1 MTPLSWAGLGFSL
14 GTLWGLS
21 ARPSRWLVLGLLL
34 GSLFAAL
41 FWKERK
47 KGGILIFFLLPA
59 FFIGALSGRERQS
72 AASRMAPF
80 LGNPVRLTGRV
91 EPGSLRVRDRSVSF
105 TLLYEGMRIPV
116 LHLGTLPGPSWGTYT
131 AEGCLEPIETFYNPG
146 MVDETKRSAARKIPG
161 RIRTQN
167 GCLHYEG
174 GEKDALDRIAEWG
187 STVRKRLSEALP
199 PREAALLG
207 GMLLGGSEGMDA
219 SSLQIFTACGLSH
232 LLSVSG
238 SHVALLLGLYVLAA
252 EYLPLPRPVKPLGG
266 LFFLF
271 CYAILC
277 GLRASVCRAVLLG
290 SGVLLGE
297 LLGRRA
303 SGPSFLG
310 FSALLLLGIH
320 PFWIWDIGFALSFAA
335 AAGLML
341 LKERVER
348 GLASFLG
355 QGLGTA
361 LSVPLAAHIFS
372 LPLLV
377 HHFHAVSLLSLPA
390 NLLLVPLL
398 SLSLVLAVSAVFGGL
413 VLPFLGRVLFVMA
426 GSLVSL
432 SLELGRLLSE
442 SRPFMVTTGPLGFG
456 ALFCYGLLLSLLL
469 GDFPQGSRLAR
480 CRKKAALASAFCLA
494 ALFFYPRFQKVPFT
508 AYFLDVGQGDC
519 CLLVMPDRKNVLI
532 DTGGLNGHYEVG
544 ERVVVPALRA
554 LGVTQIDTMIISHGH
569 HDHAGGAAGI
579 ARWLP
584 VKRLLLPQEKDSN
597 DVEKLIYTMKKTNH
611 KIVYKM
617 QKTIHIRFKS
627 HIINIVDAPKM
638 AEKGGNANESS
649 AVVLV
654 ACGKSKVL
662 LTGDATSEIELAAA
676 AAPIRSDVLKV
687 SHHGSSTSSEIAFLK
702 AVSPKVAVI
711 SVGRNNR
718 FGHPHDEVL
727 ERLEYLGIP
736 VARTDEGGA
745 IKVVF
750 DETGPKWYSYRCQRN
765 CF

>member
-1 MTPLSWAGLGFSL
+1 
-14 GTLWGLS
+14 
-21 ARPSRWLVLGLLL
+21 
-34 GSLFAAL
+34 
-41 FWKERK
+41 
-47 KGGILIFFLLPA
+47 
-59 FFIGALSGRERQS
+59 
-72 AASRMAPF
+72 MAPF
-80 LGNPVRLTGRV
+80 LGNPVRLTGRL

-252 EYLPLPRPVKPLGG
+252 EYLPLPRLSNRWGPLFSV
-266 LFFLF
+266 LLRHP
-271 CYAILC
+271 
-277 GLRASVCRAVLLG
+277 LRASGICLPSSAPWQRRLAGGAVGAPGKRTVFSWLFGPFAAGHPSLLDLGYWLCPLFCG
-290 SGVLLGE
+290 SGRTDALKGE
-297 LLGRRA
+297 GGTGACIFFRA
-303 SGPSFLG
+303 GPWDG
-310 FSALLLLGIH
+310 
-320 PFWIWDIGFALSFAA
+320 PFCSP
-335 AAGLML
+335 
-341 LKERVER
+341 R
-348 GLASFLG
+348 G
-355 QGLGTA
+355 
-361 LSVPLAAHIFS
+361 PYFS

-480 CRKKAALASAFCLA
+480 YRKKAALASAFCLA

-687 SHHGSSTSSEIAFLK
+687 SHHGSSTSSEMAFLK

>member
-47 KGGILIFFLLPA
+47 KGGILIFFLMPA
-59 FFIGALSGRERQS
+59 FFIGAFSGRERQS

-80 LGNPVRLTGRV
+80 LGNPVRLTGRL

-277 GLRASVCRAVLLG
+277 GLRASVWQRRLAGGAVGAPGKRTVFSWLFGPFAAGHPSLLDLGYWLCPLFCG
-290 SGVLLGE
+290 SGRTDALKGE
-297 LLGRRA
+297 GGTGACIFFRA
-303 SGPSFLG
+303 GPWDGPFCSPRGPYFFPSFACPS
-310 FSALLLLGIH
+310 FPRREPPIPSSQSASCAAFESF
-320 PFWIWDIGFALSFAA
+320 PRSCRQCRFWGSCPAL
-335 AAGLML
+335 
-341 LKERVER
+341 
-348 GLASFLG
+348 
-355 QGLGTA
+355 
-361 LSVPLAAHIFS
+361 
-372 LPLLV
+372 
-377 HHFHAVSLLSLPA
+377 
-390 NLLLVPLL
+390 
-398 SLSLVLAVSAVFGGL
+398 FG
-413 VLPFLGRVLFVMA
+413 
-426 GSLVSL
+426 
-432 SLELGRLLSE
+432 
-442 SRPFMVTTGPLGFG
+442 TGP
-456 ALFCYGLLLSLLL
+456 FCYGR
-469 GDFPQGSRLAR
+469 QSRQ
-480 CRKKAALASAFCLA
+480 S
-494 ALFFYPRFQKVPFT
+494 
-508 AYFLDVGQGDC
+508 
-519 CLLVMPDRKNVLI
+519 
-532 DTGGLNGHYEVG
+532 
-544 ERVVVPALRA
+544 
-554 LGVTQIDTMIISHGH
+554 IS
-569 HDHAGGAAGI
+569 
-579 ARWLP
+579 
-584 VKRLLLPQEKDSN
+584 
-597 DVEKLIYTMKKTNH
+597 
-611 KIVYKM
+611 
-617 QKTIHIRFKS
+617 
-627 HIINIVDAPKM
+627 
-638 AEKGGNANESS
+638 
-649 AVVLV
+649 
-654 ACGKSKVL
+654 
-662 LTGDATSEIELAAA
+662 
-676 AAPIRSDVLKV
+676 
-687 SHHGSSTSSEIAFLK
+687 
-702 AVSPKVAVI
+702 
-711 SVGRNNR
+711 
-718 FGHPHDEVL
+718 
-727 ERLEYLGIP
+727 
-736 VARTDEGGA
+736 
-745 IKVVF
+745 
-750 DETGPKWYSYRCQRN
+750 
-765 CF
+765 

>member
-1 MTPLSWAGLGFSL
+1 M
-14 GTLWGLS
+14 
-21 ARPSRWLVLGLLL
+21 
-34 GSLFAAL
+34 
-41 FWKERK
+41 
-47 KGGILIFFLLPA
+47 
-59 FFIGALSGRERQS
+59 
-72 AASRMAPF
+72 
-80 LGNPVRLTGRV
+80 
-91 EPGSLRVRDRSVSF
+91 
-105 TLLYEGMRIPV
+105 
-116 LHLGTLPGPSWGTYT
+116 GTYT

-252 EYLPLPRPVKPLGG
+252 EYLPLPRPVKPLGASFSV
-266 LFFLF
+266 LLRHP
-271 CYAILC
+271 
-277 GLRASVCRAVLLG
+277 LRASGICLPSSAPWQRRLA
-290 SGVLLGE
+290 GE

-398 SLSLVLAVSAVFGGL
+398 SLSLVLAVSAVFG
-413 VLPFLGRVLFVMA
+413 VLSCPFWDGSFLLWQAVSSVYLLNWAVCFQKAGPSWLQRGPWALGRF
-426 GSLVSL
+426 
-432 SLELGRLLSE
+432 LLWSFAQPAPWRF
-442 SRPFMVTTGPLGFG
+442 STGIPS
-456 ALFCYGLLLSLLL
+456 CS
-469 GDFPQGSRLAR
+469 
-480 CRKKAALASAFCLA
+480 
-494 ALFFYPRFQKVPFT
+494 VP
-508 AYFLDVGQGDC
+508 
-519 CLLVMPDRKNVLI
+519 
-532 DTGGLNGHYEVG
+532 
-544 ERVVVPALRA
+544 
-554 LGVTQIDTMIISHGH
+554 
-569 HDHAGGAAGI
+569 
-579 ARWLP
+579 
-584 VKRLLLPQEKDSN
+584 
-597 DVEKLIYTMKKTNH
+597 
-611 KIVYKM
+611 
-617 QKTIHIRFKS
+617 
-627 HIINIVDAPKM
+627 
-638 AEKGGNANESS
+638 EKGGSCVRFLPCCPVFLSS
-649 AVVLV
+649 LS
-654 ACGKSKVL
+654 KS
-662 LTGDATSEIELAAA
+662 T
-676 AAPIRSDVLKV
+676 
-687 SHHGSSTSSEIAFLK
+687 FY
-702 AVSPKVAVI
+702 
-711 SVGRNNR
+711 SV
-718 FGHPHDEVL
+718 FP
-727 ERLEYLGIP
+727 
-736 VARTDEGGA
+736 
-745 IKVVF
+745 
-750 DETGPKWYSYRCQRN
+750 
-765 CF
+765 

>member
-14 GTLWGLS
+14 GTLWGIS
-21 ARPSRWLVLGLLL
+21 AQPSRWLVWGLL
-34 GSLFAAL
+34 GVSLLVAL
-41 FWKERK
+41 FWKEGK
-47 KGGILIFFLLPA
+47 KGGVLVFFLLPA
-59 FFIGALSGRERQS
+59 LFIGALSGRHRQS

-80 LGNPVRLTGRV
+80 LGKPVRLTGRL
-91 EPGSLRVRDRSVSF
+91 EPGSLRVRNQSVSF

-116 LHLGTLPGPSWGTYT
+116 LHLGALPGPLWGSYT
-131 AEGCLEPIETFYNPG
+131 AEGRLEPMETFYNPG
-146 MVDETKRSAARKIPG
+146 MADEKKRSAARKIPG
-161 RIRTQN
+161 RLMTQK
-167 GCLHYEG
+167 GGLHYEG
-174 GEKDALDRIAEWG
+174 GEKDSLDRIAALG
-187 STVRKRLSEALP
+187 SAVRKRLSEALP

-219 SSLQIFTACGLSH
+219 PSLQIFTACGLSH

-238 SHVALLLGLYVLAA
+238 SHVALLASLYVLVAGH
-252 EYLPLPRPVKPLGG
+252 LPLPRPVKPLVGI
-266 LFFLF
+266 FFLI

-310 FSALLLLGIH
+310 FSAILLLGIH

-341 LKERVER
+341 LRERVER
-348 GLASFLG
+348 GLAPYLG
-355 QGLGTA
+355 QRLGAA

-377 HHFHAVSLLSLPA
+377 YYFHAVSLLSLPA
-390 NLLLVPLL
+390 NLLLAPLL
-398 SLSLVLAVSAVFGGL
+398 SLSLVLAVCAVFGGL
-413 VLPFLGRVLFVMA
+413 ILPFLGRILFVMA

-432 SLELGRLLSE
+432 SLDLGRLLSE
-442 SRPFMVTTGPLGFG
+442 SRPFMVTTGTLGFG

-469 GDFPQGSRLAR
+469 GNFPQGSRLAR
-480 CRKKAALASAFCLA
+480 YRKKAALASAFCLA

-687 SHHGSSTSSEIAFLK
+687 SHHGSSTSSEMAFLK

>member
-80 LGNPVRLTGRV
+80 LGNPVRLTGRL

-174 GEKDALDRIAEWG
+174 GEDALDRIAEWG

-469 GDFPQGSRLAR
+469 AIFHRDP
-480 CRKKAALASAFCLA
+480 
-494 ALFFYPRFQKVPFT
+494 V
-508 AYFLDVGQGDC
+508 
-519 CLLVMPDRKNVLI
+519 LLG
-532 DTGGLNGHYEVG
+532 TGK
-544 ERVVVPALRA
+544 R
-554 LGVTQIDTMIISHGH
+554 
-569 HDHAGGAAGI
+569 
-579 ARWLP
+579 
-584 VKRLLLPQEKDSN
+584 RLLRPLSALLPCFSI
-597 DVEKLIYTMKKTNH
+597 LAFKK
-611 KIVYKM
+611 Y
-617 QKTIHIRFKS
+617 
-627 HIINIVDAPKM
+627 
-638 AEKGGNANESS
+638 
-649 AVVLV
+649 
-654 ACGKSKVL
+654 L
-662 LTGDATSEIELAAA
+662 LQ
-676 AAPIRSDVLKV
+676 R
-687 SHHGSSTSSEIAFLK
+687 
-702 AVSPKVAVI
+702 I
-711 SVGRNNR
+711 S
-718 FGHPHDEVL
+718 L
-727 ERLEYLGIP
+727 M
-736 VARTDEGGA
+736 
-745 IKVVF
+745 
-750 DETGPKWYSYRCQRN
+750 
-765 CF
+765 

>member
-80 LGNPVRLTGRV
+80 LGNPVRLTGRL

-266 LFFLF
+266 LF
-271 CYAILC
+271 
-277 GLRASVCRAVLLG
+277 
-290 SGVLLGE
+290 
-297 LLGRRA
+297 
-303 SGPSFLG
+303 
-310 FSALLLLGIH
+310 
-320 PFWIWDIGFALSFAA
+320 
-335 AAGLML
+335 
-341 LKERVER
+341 
-348 GLASFLG
+348 
-355 QGLGTA
+355 
-361 LSVPLAAHIFS
+361 
-372 LPLLV
+372 
-377 HHFHAVSLLSLPA
+377 
-390 NLLLVPLL
+390 
-398 SLSLVLAVSAVFGGL
+398 LVL
-413 VLPFLGRVLFVMA
+413 
-426 GSLVSL
+426 
-432 SLELGRLLSE
+432 
-442 SRPFMVTTGPLGFG
+442 
-456 ALFCYGLLLSLLL
+456 
-469 GDFPQGSRLAR
+469 
-480 CRKKAALASAFCLA
+480 
-494 ALFFYPRFQKVPFT
+494 
-508 AYFLDVGQGDC
+508 
-519 CLLVMPDRKNVLI
+519 
-532 DTGGLNGHYEVG
+532 
-544 ERVVVPALRA
+544 
-554 LGVTQIDTMIISHGH
+554 
-569 HDHAGGAAGI
+569 
-579 ARWLP
+579 
-584 VKRLLLPQEKDSN
+584 
-597 DVEKLIYTMKKTNH
+597 
-611 KIVYKM
+611 
-617 QKTIHIRFKS
+617 
-627 HIINIVDAPKM
+627 
-638 AEKGGNANESS
+638 
-649 AVVLV
+649 
-654 ACGKSKVL
+654 
-662 LTGDATSEIELAAA
+662 
-676 AAPIRSDVLKV
+676 
-687 SHHGSSTSSEIAFLK
+687 
-702 AVSPKVAVI
+702 
-711 SVGRNNR
+711 
-718 FGHPHDEVL
+718 
-727 ERLEYLGIP
+727 
-736 VARTDEGGA
+736 
-745 IKVVF
+745 
-750 DETGPKWYSYRCQRN
+750 
-765 CF
+765 

>member
-80 LGNPVRLTGRV
+80 LGNPVRLTGRL

-355 QGLGTA
+355 QG
-361 LSVPLAAHIFS
+361 
-372 LPLLV
+372 
-377 HHFHAVSLLSLPA
+377 
-390 NLLLVPLL
+390 
-398 SLSLVLAVSAVFGGL
+398 
-413 VLPFLGRVLFVMA
+413 
-426 GSLVSL
+426 
-432 SLELGRLLSE
+432 
-442 SRPFMVTTGPLGFG
+442 
-456 ALFCYGLLLSLLL
+456 
-469 GDFPQGSRLAR
+469 
-480 CRKKAALASAFCLA
+480 
-494 ALFFYPRFQKVPFT
+494 
-508 AYFLDVGQGDC
+508 DC

-687 SHHGSSTSSEIAFLK
+687 SHHGSSTSSEMAFLK

>member
-1 MTPLSWAGLGFSL
+1 MGDLY
-14 GTLWGLS
+14 
-21 ARPSRWLVLGLLL
+21 
-34 GSLFAAL
+34 
-41 FWKERK
+41 
-47 KGGILIFFLLPA
+47 
-59 FFIGALSGRERQS
+59 GR
-72 AASRMAPF
+72 
-80 LGNPVRLTGRV
+80 RL
-91 EPGSLRVRDRSVSF
+91 
-105 TLLYEGMRIPV
+105 
-116 LHLGTLPGPSWGTYT
+116 
-131 AEGCLEPIETFYNPG
+131 LEPIETFYNPG

-290 SGVLLGE
+290 SGCLLGE
-297 LLGRRA
+297 AVGAPGKRTV
-303 SGPSFLG
+303 FLG

-413 VLPFLGRVLFVMA
+413 VLPFWDGSFLLWQAVSSVYLLNWAVCFQKA
-426 GSLVSL
+426 G
-432 SLELGRLLSE
+432 
-442 SRPFMVTTGPLGFG
+442 FMVTTGPLGFG

-480 CRKKAALASAFCLA
+480 YRKKALLRPLSA
-494 ALFFYPRFQKVPFT
+494 
-508 AYFLDVGQGDC
+508 
-519 CLLVMPDRKNVLI
+519 
-532 DTGGLNGHYEVG
+532 
-544 ERVVVPALRA
+544 
-554 LGVTQIDTMIISHGH
+554 
-569 HDHAGGAAGI
+569 
-579 ARWLP
+579 
-584 VKRLLLPQEKDSN
+584 LLPCFSI
-597 DVEKLIYTMKKTNH
+597 LAFKK
-611 KIVYKM
+611 Y
-617 QKTIHIRFKS
+617 
-627 HIINIVDAPKM
+627 
-638 AEKGGNANESS
+638 
-649 AVVLV
+649 
-654 ACGKSKVL
+654 L
-662 LTGDATSEIELAAA
+662 LQ
-676 AAPIRSDVLKV
+676 R
-687 SHHGSSTSSEIAFLK
+687 
-702 AVSPKVAVI
+702 I
-711 SVGRNNR
+711 S
-718 FGHPHDEVL
+718 L
-727 ERLEYLGIP
+727 M
-736 VARTDEGGA
+736 
-745 IKVVF
+745 
-750 DETGPKWYSYRCQRN
+750 
-765 CF
+765 

>member
-1 MTPLSWAGLGFSL
+1 MACF
-14 GTLWGLS
+14 
-21 ARPSRWLVLGLLL
+21 RPAIGEPICSSFLEG
-34 GSLFAAL
+34 
-41 FWKERK
+41 KE

-266 LFFLF
+266 PLFSVL
-271 CYAILC
+271 LRHP
-277 GLRASVCRAVLLG
+277 LRASGICLPSSAPWQRRLAGGAV
-290 SGVLLGE
+290 
-297 LLGRRA
+297 GRRA

-320 PFWIWDIGFALSFAA
+320 PFWIWDIGFASLCGS
-335 AAGLML
+335 AGLML

-348 GLASFLG
+348 GLHLFRAGPWDGPFCSPRG
-355 QGLGTA
+355 
-361 LSVPLAAHIFS
+361 PYFS

-442 SRPFMVTTGPLGFG
+442 SRPFMVTTG
-456 ALFCYGLLLSLLL
+456 ALGLLGRFFAMVLFAQPGSF

-480 CRKKAALASAFCLA
+480 YRKKAALASAFLPCCPVFLSS
-494 ALFFYPRFQKVPFT
+494 LSKSTFY
-508 AYFLDVGQGDC
+508 
-519 CLLVMPDRKNVLI
+519 
-532 DTGGLNGHYEVG
+532 
-544 ERVVVPALRA
+544 
-554 LGVTQIDTMIISHGH
+554 
-569 HDHAGGAAGI
+569 
-579 ARWLP
+579 
-584 VKRLLLPQEKDSN
+584 
-597 DVEKLIYTMKKTNH
+597 
-611 KIVYKM
+611 
-617 QKTIHIRFKS
+617 
-627 HIINIVDAPKM
+627 
-638 AEKGGNANESS
+638 
-649 AVVLV
+649 
-654 ACGKSKVL
+654 
-662 LTGDATSEIELAAA
+662 
-676 AAPIRSDVLKV
+676 
-687 SHHGSSTSSEIAFLK
+687 
-702 AVSPKVAVI
+702 
-711 SVGRNNR
+711 SV
-718 FGHPHDEVL
+718 FP
-727 ERLEYLGIP
+727 
-736 VARTDEGGA
+736 
-745 IKVVF
+745 
-750 DETGPKWYSYRCQRN
+750 
-765 CF
+765 

>member
-80 LGNPVRLTGRV
+80 LGNPVRLTGRL

-361 LSVPLAAHIFS
+361 LSVPLAAHI
-372 LPLLV
+372 
-377 HHFHAVSLLSLPA
+377 
-390 NLLLVPLL
+390 
-398 SLSLVLAVSAVFGGL
+398 LVL
-413 VLPFLGRVLFVMA
+413 
-426 GSLVSL
+426 
-432 SLELGRLLSE
+432 
-442 SRPFMVTTGPLGFG
+442 
-456 ALFCYGLLLSLLL
+456 
-469 GDFPQGSRLAR
+469 
-480 CRKKAALASAFCLA
+480 
-494 ALFFYPRFQKVPFT
+494 
-508 AYFLDVGQGDC
+508 
-519 CLLVMPDRKNVLI
+519 
-532 DTGGLNGHYEVG
+532 
-544 ERVVVPALRA
+544 
-554 LGVTQIDTMIISHGH
+554 
-569 HDHAGGAAGI
+569 
-579 ARWLP
+579 
-584 VKRLLLPQEKDSN
+584 
-597 DVEKLIYTMKKTNH
+597 
-611 KIVYKM
+611 
-617 QKTIHIRFKS
+617 
-627 HIINIVDAPKM
+627 
-638 AEKGGNANESS
+638 
-649 AVVLV
+649 
-654 ACGKSKVL
+654 
-662 LTGDATSEIELAAA
+662 
-676 AAPIRSDVLKV
+676 
-687 SHHGSSTSSEIAFLK
+687 
-702 AVSPKVAVI
+702 
-711 SVGRNNR
+711 
-718 FGHPHDEVL
+718 
-727 ERLEYLGIP
+727 
-736 VARTDEGGA
+736 
-745 IKVVF
+745 
-750 DETGPKWYSYRCQRN
+750 
-765 CF
+765 

>member
-80 LGNPVRLTGRV
+80 LGNPVRLTGRL

-469 GDFPQGSRLAR
+469 AIFHRDP
-480 CRKKAALASAFCLA
+480 
-494 ALFFYPRFQKVPFT
+494 V
-508 AYFLDVGQGDC
+508 
-519 CLLVMPDRKNVLI
+519 LLG
-532 DTGGLNGHYEVG
+532 TGK
-544 ERVVVPALRA
+544 R
-554 LGVTQIDTMIISHGH
+554 
-569 HDHAGGAAGI
+569 
-579 ARWLP
+579 
-584 VKRLLLPQEKDSN
+584 RLLRPLSALLPCFSI
-597 DVEKLIYTMKKTNH
+597 LAFKK
-611 KIVYKM
+611 Y
-617 QKTIHIRFKS
+617 
-627 HIINIVDAPKM
+627 
-638 AEKGGNANESS
+638 
-649 AVVLV
+649 
-654 ACGKSKVL
+654 L
-662 LTGDATSEIELAAA
+662 LQ
-676 AAPIRSDVLKV
+676 R
-687 SHHGSSTSSEIAFLK
+687 
-702 AVSPKVAVI
+702 I
-711 SVGRNNR
+711 S
-718 FGHPHDEVL
+718 L
-727 ERLEYLGIP
+727 M
-736 VARTDEGGA
+736 
-745 IKVVF
+745 
-750 DETGPKWYSYRCQRN
+750 
-765 CF
+765 

>member
-480 CRKKAALASAFCLA
+480 YRKKAALASAFCLA

-508 AYFLDVGQGDC
+508 AYFLD
-519 CLLVMPDRKNVLI
+519 
-532 DTGGLNGHYEVG
+532 VG

-687 SHHGSSTSSEIAFLK
+687 SHHGSSTSSEMAFLK

>member
-310 FSALLLLGIH
+310 FSAFCCWASIPFGSGIL
-320 PFWIWDIGFALSFAA
+320 AL
-335 AAGLML
+335 
-341 LKERVER
+341 
-348 GLASFLG
+348 
-355 QGLGTA
+355 
-361 LSVPLAAHIFS
+361 P
-372 LPLLV
+372 
-377 HHFHAVSLLSLPA
+377 SLL
-390 NLLLVPLL
+390 
-398 SLSLVLAVSAVFGGL
+398 
-413 VLPFLGRVLFVMA
+413 RQ
-426 GSLVSL
+426 
-432 SLELGRLLSE
+432 
-442 SRPFMVTTGPLGFG
+442 RP
-456 ALFCYGLLLSLLL
+456 
-469 GDFPQGSRLAR
+469 D
-480 CRKKAALASAFCLA
+480 
-494 ALFFYPRFQKVPFT
+494 
-508 AYFLDVGQGDC
+508 
-519 CLLVMPDRKNVLI
+519 
-532 DTGGLNGHYEVG
+532 
-544 ERVVVPALRA
+544 
-554 LGVTQIDTMIISHGH
+554 
-569 HDHAGGAAGI
+569 
-579 ARWLP
+579 
-584 VKRLLLPQEKDSN
+584 
-597 DVEKLIYTMKKTNH
+597 
-611 KIVYKM
+611 
-617 QKTIHIRFKS
+617 
-627 HIINIVDAPKM
+627 
-638 AEKGGNANESS
+638 
-649 AVVLV
+649 
-654 ACGKSKVL
+654 
-662 LTGDATSEIELAAA
+662 
-676 AAPIRSDVLKV
+676 
-687 SHHGSSTSSEIAFLK
+687 
-702 AVSPKVAVI
+702 
-711 SVGRNNR
+711 
-718 FGHPHDEVL
+718 
-727 ERLEYLGIP
+727 
-736 VARTDEGGA
+736 
-745 IKVVF
+745 
-750 DETGPKWYSYRCQRN
+750 
-765 CF
+765 